1 MDKLRQWS
9 ILTAV
14 GVLAIFAAGWM
25 LLVSP
30 QRSSASELRSQATTQ
45 QQANATLQA
54 NVSQLEQQKRGLP
67 EQQRLLEQ
75 IATKVPNSPA
85 LPVLI
90 RQLTS
95 AARAAGVDL
104 ISLAPSAPAPVVA
117 SAPTG
122 TMPTGTT
129 PSATGT
135 VAAPSAL
142 SQIPLAIEVS
152 GSYFNVES
160 FFREVEHLSRA
171 MLVTDF
177 TLTPG
182 GGDDTKTSGS
192 GATAP
197 ASLHGAIKAIVFE
210 SPTVTAPPATTV
222 VPETTP
228 AK

>member
-1 MDKLRQWS
+1 MEKMRQWT
-9 ILTAV
+9 ILTAA
-14 GVLAIFAAGWM
+14 GVLAIFVAGWF

-30 QRSSASELRSQATTQ
+30 QRSNAAELRTQAVTQ
-45 QQANATLQA
+45 QQANSTLQA

-90 RQLTS
+90 RQLTA

-104 ISLAPSAPAPVVA
+104 VSLSPSAPAPVA
-117 SAPTG
+117 AAAPA
-122 TMPTGTT
+122 TT
-129 PSATGT
+129 TTGT
-135 VAAPSAL
+135 VTPGAAL

-152 GSYFNVES
+152 GSYFNIES
-160 FFREVEHLSRA
+160 FFGEVEHLSRA

-177 TLTPG
+177 TLTPDGTDSTGTPKADG
-182 GGDDTKTSGS
+182 GTGS
-192 GATAP
+192 GALAP
-197 ASLHGAIKAIVFE
+197 LHGAIKAIVFE

-222 VPETTP
+222 VPTTP